1 MTNVNLSDILVKQFA
16 LHLFSGE
23 HMFQKNMTIPFLLD
37 FYGDILSERRRE
49 IMKMY
54 YEEDLSL
61 AEIADIS
68 GISRQGV
75 RDSLKKSEAELIRLE
90 ETLGLSS
97 RFEKLKSD
105 LAIVLSELDTL
116 LSSCPDDGPRRIAED
131 IKDKIQKLDI

>member
-1 MTNVNLSDILVKQFA
+1 
-16 LHLFSGE
+16 
-23 HMFQKNMTIPFLLD
+23 MFQKNMTVPFLLD

-75 RDSLKKSEAELIRLE
+75 RDSLKKSEAELIMLE
-90 ETLGLSS
+90 EALGLST

-105 LAIVLSELDTL
+105 LSDVLSELDTL
-116 LSSCPDDGPRRIAED
+116 LSACQDDESRQIAANV
-131 IKDKIQKLDI
+131 KKKIQELDI